1 MLCLC
6 VKEMAHQAAF
16 GVKREVSQAA
26 LGEHK
31 RLIMSIRVMNMKL
44 LHKNRS
50 ASDYLTD
57 CASLARKENC
67 QKRRFRRCCDAAA
80 VAGGLWLRA
89 GSSAASMGG
98 NHPLPH
104 TDNARGTSTA
114 DKIANQSRNRC
125 GAVFPLLNFNCQRG

>member
-1 MLCLC
+1 MCQRDGASGG
-6 VKEMAHQAAF
+6 VWGQAR
-16 GVKREVSQAA
+16 GQAA

-31 RLIMSIRVMNMKL
+31 RFIMSIRVMNMKL

-57 CASLARKENC
+57 CASLAREENC
-67 QKRRFRRCCDAAA
+67 QKRRFRRCCDAAAA

-89 GSSAASMGG
+89 GSSAASTGG
-98 NHPLPH
+98 WMPH

-114 DKIANQSRNRC
+114 NEIANQSRNRC